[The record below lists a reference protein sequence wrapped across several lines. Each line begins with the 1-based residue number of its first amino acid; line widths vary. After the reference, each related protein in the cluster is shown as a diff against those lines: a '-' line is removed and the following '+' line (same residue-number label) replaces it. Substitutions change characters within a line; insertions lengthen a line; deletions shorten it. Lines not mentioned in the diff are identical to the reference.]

1 MDKGTAHAYE
11 WAKGQNYQS
20 VAADYARALAI
31 EIDRLNTELERVA
44 SENSTLEASAK
55 RNHEAANLLSIDCK
69 SLRVENARLRAEL
82 EAANGDLWLIA
93 IGKEP
98 CDVCAHKGKDAKE
111 SPCVTCYGSDFEWRG
126 LVPNTPNA
134 EADAHETG
142 GGEG

>member
-1 MDKGTAHAYE
+1 MDKGTEHAYK

-31 EIDRLNTELERVA
+31 EIDRL
-44 SENSTLEASAK
+44 SA
-55 RNHEAANLLSIDCK
+55 
-69 SLRVENARLRAEL
+69 ENARLRAEL

-126 LVPNTPNA
+126 LVPDNTPDA
-134 EADAHETG
+134 ETGAHETG
-142 GGEG
+142 GGKG